1 MLGFK
6 RFLLEKVK
14 TGDKTNTRRI
24 AKDGERLVID
34 PDGTKTVYDKR
45 GRIKWQ
51 TGRDYGCW
59 PGRGLRAECRYKLND
74 LREEIAGEIS
84 EADARAE
91 GFANRE
97 AFLNAW
103 DEINGKNQRQKR
115 VWVHVWNEVFDVKPE
130 PVAAAPMT
138 RETFEEYEPFL
149 TGQA

>member
-1 MLGFK
+1 MPSFK

-14 TGDKTNTRRI
+14 TGDKTNTRRLK
-24 AKDGERLVID
+24 KDGERLVID

-59 PGRGLRAECRYKLND
+59 PGRGLRSECRYDLTD
-74 LREEIAGEIS
+74 LREEIAGDIS
-84 EADARAE
+84 EQDARAE

-97 AFLNAW
+97 EFLAAW
-103 DEINGKNQRQKR
+103 DEINGKGKR
-115 VWVHVWNEVFDVKPE
+115 DKVVWVHVWRNVKLEAVPT
-130 PVAAAPMT
+130 APMT
-138 RETFEEYEPFL
+138 RETFEQYEPFL